1 MKFLLVAINAKY
13 IHSNLAVY
21 SLKAFAEK
29 YGNNNNE
36 IEIAE
41 YTINQYSDDILR
53 DIYKR
58 KPDAVGFS
66 CYIWNI
72 GMVKEIVRDYKK
84 ICPNVD
90 IWVGGPE
97 VSYNVE
103 QVLKEN
109 KAIDFVM
116 YGEGEL
122 TFKEV
127 MDKYTSNGIDA
138 DDFKDILGIGYGMP
152 KDLEHQILESGIPD
166 CLETQGTQIVINSP
180 QQPVDMSDIPFV
192 YKDMSDFENK
202 IIYYETS
209 RGCPFSCSYCLSS
222 IDKRLRFRSLDLVK
236 KELQFFID
244 NNTNQVKF
252 VDRTFNCNKKHA
264 MEIWSYIKEHDN
276 GVTNFHFEIAADLM
290 TEEEIAL
297 IRDMRPG
304 LIQLEIGVQSTNE
317 QTLEAINRKTD
328 IEKIAEITEKIHS
341 GGNIHQHLDLIAGL
355 PYENYESFKKSF
367 DQVYAMKPDQ
377 FQLGFLKVLYGSMM
391 KENSEKY
398 GIAYSGRAPYEVLK
412 TNWVSFDDILKLKE
426 VEAVVEIYYNSF
438 QFENTIRKLGELYES
453 PFELYE
459 QLGSFYQRHSE
470 NGEKHSRVKRYEL
483 LLDFIKE
490 NNFNEN
496 INGKFNEKVIENI
509 QWDEL
514 LTKDFYLRENAKS
527 RPGFSK
533 NIEKY
538 KYQIREFF
546 KGEEVGTIL
555 KEYEGYD
562 SKQLEKMTHVEVF
575 GINEDNL
582 TYILFDYKHRNPLNK
597 QAKLINITRQ
607 IKR

>member
-1 MKFLLVAINAKY
+1 MKKQQSKRVIPGFGLTMGVTLAMLSIVVLIPLA
-13 IHSNLAVY
+13 SLAVY
-21 SLKAFAEK
+21 SARLGFREFIEVITRPRVLSGFYVSFITAFA
-29 YGNNNNE
+29 
-36 IEIAE
+36 A
-41 YTINQYSDDILR
+41 T
-53 DIYKR
+53 
-58 KPDAVGFS
+58 
-66 CYIWNI
+66 
-72 GMVKEIVRDYKK
+72 
-84 ICPNVD
+84 
-90 IWVGGPE
+90 
-97 VSYNVE
+97 
-103 QVLKEN
+103 
-109 KAIDFVM
+109 
-116 YGEGEL
+116 
-122 TFKEV
+122 
-127 MDKYTSNGIDA
+127 
-138 DDFKDILGIGYGMP
+138 
-152 KDLEHQILESGIPD
+152 
-166 CLETQGTQIVINSP
+166 VINAIMGLVLAWVLVRYDFP
-180 QQPVDMSDIPFV
+180 GKRIMDGMIELPFALP
-192 YKDMSDFENK
+192 Y
-202 IIYYETS
+202 
-209 RGCPFSCSYCLSS
+209 PFSCSYCLSS

-264 MEIWSYIKEHDN
+264 MEIWSYIKKHDN

-297 IRDMRPG
+297 ISDMRPG

-317 QTLEAINRKTD
+317 KTLEAINRKTD
-328 IEKIAEITEKIHS
+328 IEKIAEITEKIHHS
-341 GGNIHQHLDLIAGL
+341 GNIHQHLDLIAGL
-355 PYENYESFKKSF
+355 PNENYESFKRSF

-398 GIAYSGRAPYEVLK
+398 GMAYSGRAPYEVLK

-438 QFENTIRKLGELYES
+438 QFENTIRKLSELYES

-483 LLDFIKE
+483 LLNFIKKR
-490 NNFNEN
+490 NFE
-496 INGKFNEKVIENI
+496 ENI
-509 QWDEL
+509 QWEEL

-538 KYQIREFF
+538 KHQIREFF
-546 KGEEVGTIL
+546 KGEEVRTIL
-555 KEYEGYD
+555 VDYEDYD

-597 QAKLINITRQ
+597 QAKLINITKQ

>member
-1 MKFLLVAINAKY
+1 M
-13 IHSNLAVY
+13 
-21 SLKAFAEK
+21 
-29 YGNNNNE
+29 
-36 IEIAE
+36 
-41 YTINQYSDDILR
+41 
-53 DIYKR
+53 
-58 KPDAVGFS
+58 
-66 CYIWNI
+66 
-72 GMVKEIVRDYKK
+72 
-84 ICPNVD
+84 
-90 IWVGGPE
+90 
-97 VSYNVE
+97 
-103 QVLKEN
+103 
-109 KAIDFVM
+109 
-116 YGEGEL
+116 
-122 TFKEV
+122 
-127 MDKYTSNGIDA
+127 
-138 DDFKDILGIGYGMP
+138 
-152 KDLEHQILESGIPD
+152 
-166 CLETQGTQIVINSP
+166 
-180 QQPVDMSDIPFV
+180 
-192 YKDMSDFENK
+192 
-202 IIYYETS
+202 
-209 RGCPFSCSYCLSS
+209 
-222 IDKRLRFRSLDLVK
+222 VK

-264 MEIWSYIKEHDN
+264 MEIWSYIKKHDN
-276 GVTNFHFEIAADLM
+276 GVTNFHVEIAADLM

-297 IRDMRPG
+297 ISNMRPG

-317 QTLEAINRKTD
+317 KTLEAINRKTD
-328 IEKIAEITEKIHS
+328 IEKIAEITEKIHH

-355 PYENYESFKKSF
+355 PYENYESFKRSF
-367 DQVYAMKPDQ
+367 NQVYAMKPDQ

-398 GIAYSGRAPYEVLK
+398 GMAYSGRAPYEVLK

-438 QFENTIRKLGELYES
+438 QFENTIRKLNELYES

-459 QLGSFYQRHSE
+459 QLGSFYQKHSE

-483 LLDFIKE
+483 LLNFIKKR
-490 NNFNEN
+490 NFE
-496 INGKFNEKVIENI
+496 ENI
-509 QWDEL
+509 QWEEL

-538 KYQIREFF
+538 KHQIREFF
-546 KGEEVGTIL
+546 KGEEVRTIL
-555 KEYEGYD
+555 VDYEDYD

-597 QAKLINITRQ
+597 QAKLINITKQ

>member
-1 MKFLLVAINAKY
+1 MKY
-13 IHSNLAVY
+13 
-21 SLKAFAEK
+21 
-29 YGNNNNE
+29 
-36 IEIAE
+36 
-41 YTINQYSDDILR
+41 
-53 DIYKR
+53 
-58 KPDAVGFS
+58 
-66 CYIWNI
+66 
-72 GMVKEIVRDYKK
+72 
-84 ICPNVD
+84 
-90 IWVGGPE
+90 
-97 VSYNVE
+97 
-103 QVLKEN
+103 
-109 KAIDFVM
+109 
-116 YGEGEL
+116 
-122 TFKEV
+122 
-127 MDKYTSNGIDA
+127 
-138 DDFKDILGIGYGMP
+138 
-152 KDLEHQILESGIPD
+152 
-166 CLETQGTQIVINSP
+166 
-180 QQPVDMSDIPFV
+180 
-192 YKDMSDFENK
+192 FENK

-264 MEIWSYIKEHDN
+264 MEIWSYIKKHDN

-297 IRDMRPG
+297 ISDMRPG

-317 QTLEAINRKTD
+317 KTLEAINRKTD
-328 IEKIAEITEKIHS
+328 IEKIAEITEKIHHS
-341 GGNIHQHLDLIAGL
+341 GNIHQHLDLIAGL
-355 PYENYESFKKSF
+355 PYENYESFKRSF

-398 GIAYSGRAPYEVLK
+398 GMAYSGRAPYEVLK

-426 VEAVVEIYYNSF
+426 VEAVVEIYYNSC
-438 QFENTIRKLGELYES
+438 QFENTIRKLSELYES

-459 QLGSFYQRHSE
+459 QLGSFYQKHSE

-483 LLDFIKE
+483 LLNFIKKR
-490 NNFNEN
+490 NFE
-496 INGKFNEKVIENI
+496 ENI
-509 QWDEL
+509 QWEEL

-538 KYQIREFF
+538 KHQIREFF
-546 KGEEVGTIL
+546 KGEEVRTIL
-555 KEYEGYD
+555 TDYEDYD

-597 QAKLINITRQ
+597 QAKLINITKQ

>member
-1 MKFLLVAINAKY
+1 M
-13 IHSNLAVY
+13 
-21 SLKAFAEK
+21 
-29 YGNNNNE
+29 
-36 IEIAE
+36 
-41 YTINQYSDDILR
+41 
-53 DIYKR
+53 
-58 KPDAVGFS
+58 
-66 CYIWNI
+66 
-72 GMVKEIVRDYKK
+72 
-84 ICPNVD
+84 
-90 IWVGGPE
+90 
-97 VSYNVE
+97 
-103 QVLKEN
+103 
-109 KAIDFVM
+109 
-116 YGEGEL
+116 
-122 TFKEV
+122 
-127 MDKYTSNGIDA
+127 
-138 DDFKDILGIGYGMP
+138 
-152 KDLEHQILESGIPD
+152 
-166 CLETQGTQIVINSP
+166 
-180 QQPVDMSDIPFV
+180 
-192 YKDMSDFENK
+192 
-202 IIYYETS
+202 
-209 RGCPFSCSYCLSS
+209 
-222 IDKRLRFRSLDLVK
+222 
-236 KELQFFID
+236 
-244 NNTNQVKF
+244 
-252 VDRTFNCNKKHA
+252 DRTFNCNKKHA
-264 MEIWSYIKEHDN
+264 MEIWSYIKKHDN

-297 IRDMRPG
+297 ISDMRPG

-317 QTLEAINRKTD
+317 KTLEAINRKTD
-328 IEKIAEITEKIHS
+328 IEKIAEITEKIHH

-355 PYENYESFKKSF
+355 PYENYESFKRSF

-398 GIAYSGRAPYEVLK
+398 GMAYSGRAPYEVLK

-438 QFENTIRKLGELYES
+438 QFENTIRKLSELYES

-483 LLDFIKE
+483 LLNFIKKR
-490 NNFNEN
+490 NFE
-496 INGKFNEKVIENI
+496 ENI
-509 QWDEL
+509 QWEEL

-538 KYQIREFF
+538 KHQIREFF
-546 KGEEVGTIL
+546 KGEEVRTIL
-555 KEYEGYD
+555 MDYEDYD

-597 QAKLINITRQ
+597 QAKLINITKQ